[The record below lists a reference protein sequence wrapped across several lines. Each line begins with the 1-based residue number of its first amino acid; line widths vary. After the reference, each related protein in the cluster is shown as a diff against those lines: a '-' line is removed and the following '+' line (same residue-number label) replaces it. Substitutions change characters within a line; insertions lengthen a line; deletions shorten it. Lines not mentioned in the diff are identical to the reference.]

1 MAKRHLLG
9 KSGERINQQRIEDE
23 MTQAPAAYVGEELY
37 ATVEDNQVDEF
48 VAAVA
53 KVVEAMHG
61 SAAYWSDALGL
72 ARRAIRV

>member
-9 KSGERINQQRIEDE
+9 KSGEKINQKRIEDE
-23 MTQAPAAYVGEELY
+23 MTQAAAAYVGEELY
-37 ATVEDNQVDEF
+37 ARVEDNQVDEF
-48 VAAVA
+48 VAAVT

-61 SAAYWSDALGL
+61 SAACWSDALGL